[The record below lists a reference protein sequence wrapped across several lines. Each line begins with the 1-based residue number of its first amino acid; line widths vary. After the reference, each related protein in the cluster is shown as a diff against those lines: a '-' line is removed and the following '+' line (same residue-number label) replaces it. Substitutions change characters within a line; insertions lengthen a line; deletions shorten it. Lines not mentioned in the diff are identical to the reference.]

1 MIKSKNI
8 FGLYFCHF
16 DFEFV
21 RLISQM
27 TLLISKICPFDFSN
41 DTFDF
46 QRMIPISCNDTLDMK
61 VYKGVRF
68 NKDSILDVRTHSKA
82 TETFQYTNTR
92 ISIRATHQ
100 ASQKVLSK
108 ENKFL

>member
-1 MIKSKNI
+1 
-8 FGLYFCHF
+8 
-16 DFEFV
+16 
-21 RLISQM
+21 M

-41 DTFDF
+41 DAFDF
-46 QRMIPISCNDTLDMK
+46 PRLIPGMILWTRK
-61 VYKGVRF
+61 FVYLGVRF
-68 NKDSILDVRTHSKA
+68 NKDSILDVRTHFKA
-82 TETFQYTNTR
+82 TVPFQYTNTR